1 MRFFHCW
8 AVSRQVCA
16 ACDIGIVQER
26 GSVCM
31 WGIGSVCMW
40 GIGSVCMWGIGSVCM
55 WGMSTSYM
63 CGASHVYVVHV
74 IFRLERVILV

>member
-1 MRFFHCW
+1 VRFFHSW
-8 AVSRQVCA
+8 AVYRQVCA